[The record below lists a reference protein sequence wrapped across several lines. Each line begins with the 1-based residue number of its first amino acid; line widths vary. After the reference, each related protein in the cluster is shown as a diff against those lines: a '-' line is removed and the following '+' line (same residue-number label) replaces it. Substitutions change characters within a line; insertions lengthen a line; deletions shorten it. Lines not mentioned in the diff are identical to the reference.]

1 MREDLAWQAIAGF
14 VGFFTVLSGIQAV
27 WNIFQDEPGVVPALL
42 FAGMLVLSFLVWR
55 ARP

>member
-1 MREDLAWQAIAGF
+1 MREDLTWQAIAGF

>member
-14 VGFFTVLSGIQAV
+14 VGFFTVLYGIQAV

-55 ARP
+55 TRP

>member
-27 WNIFQDEPGVVPALL
+27 WNIFQDEPRVVPALL
-42 FAGMLVLSFLVWR
+42 FAVMLVLSFLVWR

>member
-14 VGFFTVLSGIQAV
+14 IGFFTVLSGIQAV

>member
-1 MREDLAWQAIAGF
+1 MREDLAWQTIAGF

-27 WNIFQDEPGVVPALL
+27 WNIFQDEPRVVPALL

>member
-14 VGFFTVLSGIQAV
+14 VGFFTVLSGIQAS
-27 WNIFQDEPGVVPALL
+27 WNIFQDEPRVVPALL

>member
-27 WNIFQDEPGVVPALL
+27 WNIFQDEPRVVPALL

-55 ARP
+55 AQP

>member
-42 FAGMLVLSFLVWR
+42 FAGLLVLSFLVWR